1 MNVLIAL
8 IAGLGAA
15 AGLRLPH
22 VLPPSLV
29 LLTHPGLQHPFP
41 LPVLKMSFRPIPRV
55 PNWVIYPSCRLLP
68 TWPQEIWGAKKKR
81 LGLTFI
87 FIFSLVLSK
96 PKFAPRPIHAEEHF
110 KSELINPE
118 LILSSFEAGIPGRG
132 TDAEMLSNL
141 GETQHRG
148 AKAKTRRVVEVF
160 YNTVV
165 VIWLLG
171 RLHMGLAP
179 ARRAAL

>member
-1 MNVLIAL
+1 MYLLLWSQVWGQQPGSGCLMCCLPAWFFSPTLACSILFLSLFSKWVLDPFQECRIGL
-8 IAGLGAA
+8 FTQVAGCC
-15 AGLRLPH
+15 
-22 VLPPSLV
+22 PPG
-29 LLTHPGLQHPFP
+29 PKKFG
-41 LPVLKMSFRPIPRV
+41 
-55 PNWVIYPSCRLLP
+55 
-68 TWPQEIWGAKKKR
+68 EKKKKI

-87 FIFSLVLSK
+87 FIFSLILSK
-96 PKFAPRPIHAEEHF
+96 PKFAPRPIHTEEHF

-171 RLHMGLAP
+171 RLYMGLAP
-179 ARRAAL
+179 AWRAAL